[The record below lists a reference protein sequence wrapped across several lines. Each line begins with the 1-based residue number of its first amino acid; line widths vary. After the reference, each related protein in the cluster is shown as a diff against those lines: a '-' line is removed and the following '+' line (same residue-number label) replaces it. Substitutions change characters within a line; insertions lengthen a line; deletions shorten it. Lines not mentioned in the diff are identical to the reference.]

1 MIGLLTQLADF
12 GRLLLECVQYYQ
24 QGHIQPIK
32 PIKCFKVTEIADAFR
47 LMKRGTHI
55 GKLTVRMPNDIDD
68 LPCTARHPALPLH
81 PDASYLLVGGLGGI
95 GRSIASWLVQNG
107 ARNLIFLS
115 RSGRSE
121 KTEHFLQELEALGCN
136 VQVFAGS
143 VTDIENV
150 QEVVAKAQRPIRGVI
165 QLSMVLRV
173 STDCLSWIGALIDT
187 FRTELL
193 IL

>member
-12 GRLLLECVQYYQ
+12 DRLLRECAWYCQ

-32 PIKCFKVTEIADAFR
+32 PIKSFKATEIADAFR
-47 LMKRGTHI
+47 FMQKGTHI
-55 GKLTVRMPNDIDD
+55 GKLTVQMPDDMND
-68 LPCTARHPALPLH
+68 LPCISRHPELPLH
-81 PDASYLLVGGLGGI
+81 PNASYLLVGGLGGI

-143 VTDIENV
+143 VTNIENI
-150 QEVVAKAQRPIRGVI
+150 QEVVAKAQKPIRGVI

-173 STDCLSWIGALIDT
+173 SVDFLCHG
-187 FRTELL
+187 
-193 IL
+193 